1 MRKIKWLSWVG
12 TKCVYPKTRVAWVF
26 GILKSSTLLYWQNMG
41 DVYKLVQILV
51 HKVLKTRYFPNADFL
66 SAWGTIHLYLE
77 KHYVCTISGSTRY
90 SLAGGQWPVH
100 QRMQW
105 QMVEPTINFLS
116 YLQTCYGTSRCK
128 ALFVH
133 WPIHS
138 SLENRYGSTIFCSTV
153 CRGYIKH
160 TFEF

>member
-1 MRKIKWLSWVG
+1 MRRWQTWYVNFGGVDLMRKIKWLSWVG

-116 YLQTCYGTSRCK
+116 YLQTCYGTYQQMQ
-128 ALFVH
+128 
-133 WPIHS
+133 S
-138 SLENRYGSTIFCSTV
+138 SLCSLT
-153 CRGYIKH
+153 H
-160 TFEF
+160 TQQLRE